1 MSMKS
6 KLMALT
12 AMGLALGTTGYGRR
26 SLMLNEETE
35 TEQERKER
43 LAKAEV
49 ERNIRNGLNLFTFHN
64 NGETVEIWA
73 LNQKNADRKYNN
85 LKNKLNQ

>member
-6 KLMALT
+6 RLMALT
-12 AMGLALGTTGYGRR
+12 AMQLALGMMGEGSRR
-26 SLMLNEETE
+26 LREEPTE

-49 ERNIRNGLNLFTFHN
+49 ERNIRNGLKPFQYGDVT
-64 NGETVEIWA
+64 IWA
-73 LNQKNADRKYNN
+73 LNQKNADRKFNN
-85 LKNKLNQ
+85 LNK

>member
-1 MSMKS
+1 MKS
-6 KLMALT
+6 KLIALT

-35 TEQERKER
+35 QERKER

-49 ERNIRNGLNLFTFHN
+49 ERNIRNGLSIFTFHN